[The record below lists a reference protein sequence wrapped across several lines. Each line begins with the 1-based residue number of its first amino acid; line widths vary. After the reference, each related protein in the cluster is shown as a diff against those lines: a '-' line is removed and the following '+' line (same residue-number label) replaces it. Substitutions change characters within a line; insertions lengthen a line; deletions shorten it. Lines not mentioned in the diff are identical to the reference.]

1 MSHDNYSDLTI
12 NTVSNVGLGL
22 RVGTTWV
29 YCQQA
34 WARSL
39 ITRALHMRNLL
50 VTTDY
55 IEIAGLVMKWL
66 NNYVIEL
73 KGLIPF
79 KIAVTVSV

>member
-1 MSHDNYSDLTI
+1 M
-12 NTVSNVGLGL
+12 
-22 RVGTTWV
+22 
-29 YCQQA
+29 
-34 WARSL
+34 

>member
-1 MSHDNYSDLTI
+1 MSHDNYYDLTI

-22 RVGTTWV
+22 RVPTTWV

-55 IEIAGLVMKWL
+55 IEIADLVMKL
-66 NNYVIEL
+66 LL
-73 KGLIPF
+73 K
-79 KIAVTVSV
+79 